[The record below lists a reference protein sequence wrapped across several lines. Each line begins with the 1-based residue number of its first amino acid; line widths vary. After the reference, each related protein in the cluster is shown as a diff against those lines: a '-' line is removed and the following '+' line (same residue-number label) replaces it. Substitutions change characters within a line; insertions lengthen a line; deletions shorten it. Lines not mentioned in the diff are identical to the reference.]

1 MSWNENTHRMARPA
15 PVHGGQRPLPRAVS
29 GAAPSALQTNKV
41 LRNTYMLLSMTL
53 LFSAAMA
60 GVSMA
65 VGAPYGVSLICSL
78 VALGLLWFVV
88 PRTADSEAGI
98 WVVFAVTGLL
108 GFGLGPVLNMYLR
121 GFANGSQI
129 VMMAFGL
136 TGTIFVGL
144 SAYAVKTRR
153 DFSFMRGFLF
163 TGILIAFVVSIGLLV
178 ASFFGVYLQPLALG
192 ISAMFALLMCGLIL
206 YQTGEIVNGGETN
219 YVLAT
224 VTLYVSIYNLFT
236 SLLHLLGVSMGDD

>member
-1 MSWNENTHRMARPA
+1 MSWNNNELRPVPVNTGERRPA
-15 PVHGGQRPLPRAVS
+15 SLGQD
-29 GAAPSALQTNKV
+29 AAATAANKV

-65 VGAPYGVSLICSL
+65 LGVPYGLSLVCSL
-78 VALGLLWFVV
+78 VAMGLLWFVV
-88 PRTADSEAGI
+88 PRTANSEAGI
-98 WVVFAVTGLL
+98 YVVFAVTGLL
-108 GFGLGPVLNMYLR
+108 GFGLGPILNRYL
-121 GFANGSQI
+121 GMANGAQT
-129 VMMAFGL
+129 VMMALGL

-144 SAYAVKTRR
+144 SAYAVTTKR

-163 TGILIAFVVSIGLLV
+163 SGILLAFVLSIGVLV
-178 ASFFGVYLQPLALG
+178 ASLFGVNVQPLALG

-206 YQTGEIVNGGETN
+206 YQTGEIMSGGETN
-219 YVLAT
+219 YILAT

-236 SLLHLLGVSMGDD
+236 SLLHLLGFASSDD